1 MTGKRRTA
9 TKRQKSTAYAPA
21 RVWDKSFLAALR
33 VHGNVSVACH
43 VCEVDRSTVYR
54 RRSTDAEFAQA
65 WDDAMDEA
73 GDWLEHE
80 ARRRAEEGTL
90 KPIYFKGELVGFERE
105 YSDPLMAM
113 MLKGLKP
120 DKYGDKITIK
130 VKPEWLA
137 VFDEAGMSASD
148 ILENF
153 VQRYVK
159 AKQEATNDS

>member
-1 MTGKRRTA
+1 MPAKRKSA
-9 TKRQKSTAYAPA
+9 TKRQTSTSPAPA
-21 RVWDKSFLAALR
+21 RIWDKSFLAALR

-43 VCEVDRSTVYR
+43 VCEIDRSTVYR
-54 RRSTDAEFAQA
+54 RRNTDDEFRQA
-65 WDDAMDEA
+65 WDDAMEEA

-105 YSDPLMAM
+105 YSDTLMGM
-113 MLKGLKP
+113 MLKGIKP

-137 VFDEAGMSASD
+137 VFDEAGMTPGD

-153 VQRYVK
+153 VQRYAK
-159 AKQEATNDS
+159 RKQEVNNAS